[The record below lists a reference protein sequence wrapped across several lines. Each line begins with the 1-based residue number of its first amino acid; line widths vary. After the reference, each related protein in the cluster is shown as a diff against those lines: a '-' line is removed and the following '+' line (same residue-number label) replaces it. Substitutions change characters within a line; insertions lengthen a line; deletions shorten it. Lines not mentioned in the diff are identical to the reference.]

1 MLHPVPRQITSD
13 ADLWEAITVHGAHF
27 QHCRDRI
34 EHQRLQ
40 RLQLINKRN
49 REAYRTYRT
58 YGRTVRH
65 ITRRTSCS

>member
-1 MLHPVPRQITSD
+1 MLQAIPRQITSD

-40 RLQLINKRN
+40 LINRRN
-49 REAYRTYRT
+49 REAYQAS
-58 YGRTVRH
+58 VRYIKRIH
-65 ITRRTSCS
+65 